1 MYEIKFFKIM
11 NLNVELHKDFLFFRI
26 YMKSVS
32 WVKKDLM
39 IFLRLI
45 QKEKNCFKKQWRR
58 TKVKNGMRGKNWP
71 RRKLV
76 SFLFPIDDPSAIFE
90 ANLFFISRVKL
101 YYVWLWQDEEIHKI
115 NIKSQLKLLIFN
127 IKIAHQNLENYIHS
141 EWEV

>member
-1 MYEIKFFKIM
+1 M

-58 TKVKNGMRGKNWP
+58 TKVKNGIRGKNWP